1 MSSAIQNP
9 AGVAAEHRRNFSRLA
24 VGIDGF
30 DEGHDAAALGRA
42 LATATGAELLLTAVI
57 LDPLVVLPPEM
68 SLTTLR
74 KQAEQAV
81 RHARDEFAPGARVTV
96 ESDLFVAR
104 GLERVVRREH
114 RDLLVVGSSRHGH
127 EGEVMIGRCTR
138 QLLHDAQC
146 ALAVAPRGY
155 RNSAPREI
163 KRIVVGYDG
172 GADAAQALALAAG
185 LATSAAGEL
194 IVCGIVDDRMRPFGW
209 SRLGTGAVIVPAL
222 GWEVIG
228 SAGATTDWEKVV
240 DSATESLGEHLTTAM
255 RGLGLEARAEVR
267 RGRPA
272 AVLMDVGHE
281 ADLIIIGS
289 RRWGRVARLLLGS
302 TGEALLHG
310 ATCPVLVVPRP
321 ATETAYGTS

>member
-1 MSSAIQNP
+1 MSTAIQNP
-9 AGVAAEHRRNFSRLA
+9 DGMAGEQRRNFSHLA

-30 DEGHDAAALGRA
+30 DEGHDAAALGSA
-42 LATATGAELLLTAVI
+42 LATAAGADLLLAAVI
-57 LDPLVVLPPEM
+57 LDPLVVLPEEM
-68 SLTTLR
+68 NLTTLR
-74 KQAEQAV
+74 HEAEKAT
-81 RHARDEFAPGARVTV
+81 RDLRDELAAGARVVV

-104 GLERVVRREH
+104 GLERIVRREH

-155 RNSAPREI
+155 HKQPPRQI
-163 KRIVVGYDG
+163 KRVAVGYDG
-172 GADAAQALALAAG
+172 GPEAGEALAVGAGIAAAAG
-185 LATSAAGEL
+185 GEL
-194 IVCGIVDDRMRPFGW
+194 VVYGVVDDRARPFGW

-222 GWEVIG
+222 GWEAIG
-228 SAGATTDWEKVV
+228 SAGANADWDKTV
-240 DSATESLGEHLTTAM
+240 DSATEQLGKHLRAAT
-255 RGLGLEARAEVR
+255 RGLGVEVRAEVR
-267 RGRPA
+267 CGRPA
-272 AVLMDVGHE
+272 AVLMEAGHD

-289 RRWGRVARLLLGS
+289 RRWGPVARLLLGS

-321 ATETAYGTS
+321 AD